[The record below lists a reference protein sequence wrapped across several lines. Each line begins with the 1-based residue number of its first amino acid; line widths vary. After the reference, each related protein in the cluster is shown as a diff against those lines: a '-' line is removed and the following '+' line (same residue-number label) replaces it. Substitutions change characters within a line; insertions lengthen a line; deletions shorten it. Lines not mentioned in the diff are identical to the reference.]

1 MGRTLVLGSLAGVL
15 VAANWLRLE
24 DGESGGQAA
33 LVVALALVPA
43 LVPGSVRRR
52 ALSGFLSFL
61 VAAGV
66 AFDVEPGLHFPG
78 RVLAR
83 FGNGFLDYYD
93 VQLPFA
99 HANHPRM
106 HGVLLLAVFVFTM
119 LVALAAAA
127 RRAGRAMLALV
138 VGVGWPATLL
148 PGHDLLRGTT
158 LLLGVLVLLVGLRRE
173 PLRGIGYAAAAAAVV
188 VLAAVAASSAPAL
201 AKREFLHWQ
210 AWDLYTRPAKPIDV
224 RYAWD
229 SRYTGLSFPRKPTT
243 VLRIKAG
250 PAPHYWRASVLTAVS
265 AGHWKDDLVLEHTG
279 GLLAEPG
286 LLTPRAGDAIRWE
299 EDIVTVEA
307 LRDHEL
313 VGGSI
318 PMRFNVDPKFDVM
331 FDPAGIAY
339 AQNIP
344 QRGDTYGVSSYIAR
358 PTPAELIRSKPAYP
372 SLITKR
378 RAYLEVD
385 RHVWVPP
392 FGTPGRAREIDY
404 LFRDYARAPLLRPYR
419 PLYSYAQ
426 EVAGGAKSPYAAAVA
441 LERWFRTGGGFVYD
455 EHPPQPPPGVPA
467 LADFVAN
474 TRRGYC
480 QHFAGAMALMLRYLG
495 VPARVAVGFTSGR
508 YDQRKHEWVV
518 SDRDAH
524 AWVEVWFRGWGWL
537 PFDPTPGKG
546 GAAAGYSASSPSFDV
561 AAAALVLAG
570 KSGLKGFQQR
580 LASELGFAPKTPL
593 RLSPDTPDLRSIAV
607 TGAAAEAH
615 SRTPGLL
622 RLLLLVL
629 AGMIEIVSIVKLLR
643 RHGRYLTRNPRRLA
657 AACRKDL
664 RDFIRDQGVEV
675 PASATLP
682 ELAALVE
689 QEFGVDARG
698 FALHATA
705 ARFGP
710 AAGAREAAR
719 AMRRDLRDLR
729 RRLRRELTRL
739 ERLRGLVSL
748 RSLGLA

>member
-1 MGRTLVLGSLAGVL
+1 VLGGLGGVL
-15 VAANWLRLE
+15 VAVNWLRLE
-24 DGESGGQAA
+24 DGERVGLAA
-33 LVVALALVPA
+33 LVVLLALVPA

-52 ALSGFLSFL
+52 ALAGLLSFL
-61 VAAGV
+61 VAAGI
-66 AFDVEPGLHFPG
+66 AFDVAPGLHFPG

-93 VQLPFA
+93 VQLPFV

-127 RRAGRAMLALV
+127 RRAGYATLALV

-148 PGHDLLRGTT
+148 PGHDLLHGTT
-158 LLLGVLVLLVGLRRE
+158 LLLGVLVLLVGLRRD

-201 AKREFLHWQ
+201 AKSEFLHWQ

-229 SRYTGLSFPRKPTT
+229 SRYSGLTFPRKPTT
-243 VLRIKAG
+243 VLRIKAS
-250 PAPHYWRASVLTAVS
+250 PAPHYWRASVLTAVD
-265 AGHWKDDLVLEHTG
+265 AGHWKEDLVPENTG

-286 LLTPRAGDAIRWE
+286 LLTARANDPIRWE
-299 EDIVTVEA
+299 EESVTVEA
-307 LRDHEL
+307 LHDHDL

-318 PMRFNVDPKFDVM
+318 PMRFNVDPKLDVAY
-331 FDPAGIAY
+331 DPAGIAY

-344 QRGDTYGVSSYIAR
+344 QRGDTYGVSSYEPR
-358 PTPAELIRSKPAYP
+358 PTPEELVRSKPDYP
-372 SLITKR
+372 LLIAKR
-378 RAYLEVD
+378 RRYLQVD

-392 FGTPGRAREIDY
+392 FGTPGRGREIDY
-404 LFRDYARAPLLRPYR
+404 LFTDYARAPLLRPYR
-419 PLYSYAQ
+419 PLYSYAE

-455 EHPPQPPPGVPA
+455 DHPPRSPAGVPP
-467 LADFVAN
+467 LSDFVAN

-508 YDQRKHEWVV
+508 YDRRRHEWVV

-537 PFDPTPGKG
+537 PFDPTPGRG

-561 AAAALVLAG
+561 AAAAAVLAG
-570 KSGLKGFQQR
+570 KSGLKGFQRR
-580 LASELGFAPKTPL
+580 LASELGFAPQAPL
-593 RLSPDTPDLRSIAV
+593 RLSPDTPDLRSLAAA
-607 TGAAAEAH
+607 GAAAEPH
-615 SRTPGLL
+615 SRAPGLL
-622 RLLLLVL
+622 RLLVLVL
-629 AGMIEIVSIVKLLR
+629 AGMIELVSIAKLLR
-643 RHGRYLTRNPRRLA
+643 RHGRYLTRDPRRLA

-664 RDFIRDQGVEV
+664 RDFIRDQGVDV

-682 ELAALVE
+682 ELAELVE
-689 QEFGVDARG
+689 NEFGIDARG

-710 AAGAREAAR
+710 PAGAREAAR
-719 AMRRDLRDLR
+719 AMRSDLREIR
-729 RRLRRELTRL
+729 RLLRRELTRL
-739 ERLRGLVSL
+739 ERLRGLLSL